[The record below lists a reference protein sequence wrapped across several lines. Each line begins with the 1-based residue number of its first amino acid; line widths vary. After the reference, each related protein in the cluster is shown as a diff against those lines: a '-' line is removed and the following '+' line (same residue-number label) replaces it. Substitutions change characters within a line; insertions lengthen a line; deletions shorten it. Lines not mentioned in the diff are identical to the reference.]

1 MENIKSNEDITD
13 ITEVLEKR
21 KSIIH
26 YYERNKMEVKEKS
39 LQEEITRMTP
49 EERKSFLHFFG
60 RELTKNPPKTL
71 EEEETERRV
80 RLVFGMCGLDWQEK

>member
-1 MENIKSNEDITD
+1 
-13 ITEVLEKR
+13 
-21 KSIIH
+21 
-26 YYERNKMEVKEKS
+26 MEVKEKS

-80 RLVFGMCGLDWQEK
+80 RLVFEKMGWNWQEK

>member
-13 ITEVLEKR
+13 ITEVLEKT
-21 KSIIH
+21 KSH

-39 LQEEITRMTP
+39 SWEEEVKEMTH
-49 EERKSFLHFFG
+49 EEKLSFLHFVG

-71 EEEETERRV
+71 EEEEREQRV
-80 RLVFGMCGLDWQEK
+80 HLVFEKMGWNWQEK